1 MFIVYNLHLLNQLDS
16 LTINHH
22 VFSPVDKPLK
32 VAAAAGSSQASVEV
46 KLVTIISG
54 LSLVT
59 PLYYPQ
65 QSRQTEPNTPHNQQ
79 RAVIEILT
87 KECNFYILGSE

>member
-54 LSLVT
+54 LRLLT
-59 PLYYPQ
+59 PLYLQ
-65 QSRQTEPNTPHNQQ
+65 QSSQTEPNTQHNQQ